1 MSAPAFTPY
10 FKSRPLAEHAEGVP
24 VFGSLV
30 PQVEQADLCT
40 ILPFKP
46 GAPALEWMTQV
57 YQLVARKEIDDALE
71 ILYDELLDPQTDGR
85 FAECDELLAL
95 IDVDGLDTNLMIG
108 VLAVTFQARDILR
121 NRARVLHRIEKR
133 LAQLAPD
140 RIEALIGNLR

>member
-10 FKSRPLAEHAEGVP
+10 FKSRPLADHDEVVP
-24 VFGSLV
+24 VFGSLL
-30 PQVEQADLCT
+30 PQSEQTELCAV
-40 ILPFKP
+40 LPFKL
-46 GAPALEWMTQV
+46 GSPALEWMTRV

-108 VLAVTFQARDILR
+108 VLAVTYQARGILR
-121 NRARVLHRIEKR
+121 NRARVLHRIEER
-133 LAQLAPD
+133 LAQVAPD